1 MSDEPRLP
9 VPAPPAPISESDYEA
24 IAEAVME
31 TARGRWF
38 LAEYARRNRH
48 ADTTAV
54 LGAIQRLEGT
64 LAVARAPAPEIDRIR
79 MDIREMAQAI
89 ASTKAEIAAIKPEG
103 GDGGRFEEASV
114 ELDAIVQAT
123 ATATGDILGAAETI
137 QEIAWTLREQGT
149 PDEVCDLIDA
159 KATDIYT
166 ACSFQDI
173 TGQRTRKVIGVLR
186 FLEQRIDSMMA
197 IWGDAGVASA
207 PPPPAPATGQD
218 SLLNGPALPGEG
230 LGQTDV
236 DLMMDEALFADSGS
250 RATAEALDAEVPN
263 ADVLDAEPAPVPPE
277 PAGVALEARATAAAA
292 LSTDDRPLSPSPR
305 PARDAATAGRLPS
318 IEEIEKLSFVEKVA
332 LSS

>member
-64 LAVARAPAPEIDRIR
+64 LAAARTPAPEIERIR

-89 ASTKAEIAAIKPEG
+89 AQTKAEIAAIKPEG

-123 ATATGDILGAAETI
+123 AAATGDILGAAETI

-197 IWGDAGVASA
+197 IWGDAGVAAA
-207 PPPPAPATGQD
+207 PPPPASADQKD

-230 LGQTDV
+230 LGQSDV
-236 DLMMDEALFADSGS
+236 DLMMDETLFADAGG
-250 RATAEALDAEVPN
+250 AEARPVGDRG
-263 ADVLDAEPAPVPPE
+263 AEPAPVPPE

-292 LSTDDRPLSPSPR
+292 LATDDRPLSPSPR
-305 PARDAATAGRLPS
+305 PARDAAAAGRLPS

>member
-9 VPAPPAPISESDYEA
+9 VPAPPAPISEADYEA
-24 IAEAVME
+24 IADAVME

-64 LAVARAPAPEIDRIR
+64 LSLARAPAPEIERIR

-89 ASTKAEIAAIKPEG
+89 AQTKAEIAAIKPEG
-103 GDGGRFEEASV
+103 GEGGRFEEASV

-173 TGQRTRKVIGVLR
+173 TGQRVAKVIETLKHIEARVSR
-186 FLEQRIDSMMA
+186 FAAA
-197 IWGDAGVASA
+197 IHAADADGYM
-207 PPPPAPATGQD
+207 TEEERRREERKRRNI
-218 SLLNGPALPGEG
+218 LHGPQLDGEG
-230 LGQTDV
+230 VGQSDV
-236 DLMMDEALFADSGS
+236 DAMFDKAPGLSPQDDIDALF
-250 RATAEALDAEVPN
+250 
-263 ADVLDAEPAPVPPE
+263 
-277 PAGVALEARATAAAA
+277 
-292 LSTDDRPLSPSPR
+292 
-305 PARDAATAGRLPS
+305 
-318 IEEIEKLSFVEKVA
+318 K
-332 LSS
+332 